1 MEEMMLKRIETRVSQ
16 IEAQVRAVAA
26 WLRSPRALR
35 LVARAKRNPN
45 ALLAALLGIGILLM
59 VLHWS
64 GQPGAQPLPASPQ
77 TRGSAAGLHP
87 DAAAGHPPPEPLS
100 QATAAAH

>member
-16 IEAQVRAVAA
+16 IEARVRAVAA

-35 LVARAKRNPN
+35 LVARARRNPN

-59 VLHWS
+59 VLHWW
-64 GQPGAQPLPASPQ
+64 GQPLRASAHAGA
-77 TRGSAAGLHP
+77 G
-87 DAAAGHPPPEPLS
+87 AAAIRTEATVGHPHPEPLS
-100 QATAAAH
+100 EATVAAGH